1 AIGYFSSRLNGAML
15 LRATEFLG
23 ADLLLS
29 GSTPAKAE
37 QLQTGQRLGLAHAQ
51 VVEFSSMI
59 ATDAALELASIKAV
73 DNAYPLRG
81 QLQSAAAPY
90 QPQSPSPGPAPGEAW
105 AEARL
110 LVALN
115 LNTGDNLEVGTKV
128 LRLTRVLTH
137 EPDRAGDFYSL
148 TPRVLMN
155 LQD

>member
-1 AIGYFSSRLNGAML
+1 
-15 LRATEFLG
+15 
-23 ADLLLS
+23 
-29 GSTPAKAE
+29 
-37 QLQTGQRLGLAHAQ
+37 
-51 VVEFSSMI
+51 
-59 ATDAALELASIKAV
+59 DAALELASVKAV

-115 LNTGDNLEVGTKV
+115 LDAGDDLEVGNKV

-155 LQD
+155 LQDLPATGVVQPGSRVRYSELWRGPAEAL